1 MSHRL
6 GRVGE
11 VLPPVAAVLFPV
23 LFIPTLTDTYV
34 LPRASLAVADGC
46 LLAGWGL
53 AASGPG
59 LSGLDRAA
67 FAVAAPA
74 ILAAGKTR
82 SSGIGDLAYRLR
94 GDRPSDVRLGMAAA
108 DRSHTLGAQTSISD
122 PRP

>member
-1 MSHRL
+1 VVSHRL

-67 FAVAAPA
+67 FAVAATAWSHSIGCPKINPQVWDA
-74 ILAAGKTR
+74 IRDFR
-82 SSGIGDLAYRLR
+82 STWVDHA
-94 GDRPSDVRLGMAAA
+94 PENF
-108 DRSHTLGAQTSISD
+108 
-122 PRP
+122 PPN